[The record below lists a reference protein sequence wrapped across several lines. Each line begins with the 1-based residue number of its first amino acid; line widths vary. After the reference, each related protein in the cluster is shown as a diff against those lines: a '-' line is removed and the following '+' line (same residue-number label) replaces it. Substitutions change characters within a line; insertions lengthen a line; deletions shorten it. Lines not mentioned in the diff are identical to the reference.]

1 MIEMWRDQ
9 HLARGRAPSKNLD
22 EPRLALSS
30 THAGWEGLSV
40 QVFHEPSE
48 LESLHVPSTADL
60 RLGMYLGGAVHVER
74 REGQGSW
81 HGGDMHPGDLF
92 LNWGDSPAYE
102 ARTWSLSSV
111 PTQVLNLSVSQE
123 VVARA
128 AQEEVGV
135 DMARLEAGG
144 RTGFRDPLMAQIALA
159 LWRELEQPTPAGNL
173 YAQTAAQFLAVHVL
187 RHHASS
193 GPRLRAMPLPP
204 HKLTERQVRQLLEF
218 IQTHLD
224 EQLSLE
230 TLARQV
236 GFSPHHFAQLFRRAT
251 GTSPHQFILHQRLE
265 RAQWLLQET
274 ELPLAQ
280 VASTCGFAHQ
290 SHLTLVFKRH
300 LNRTPGAYRQDS
312 SRYARPQRML

>member
-1 MIEMWRDQ
+1 MIELWSDQ
-9 HLARGRAPSKNLD
+9 HLARGCVPAKD
-22 EPRLALSS
+22 FAEPRLALSS
-30 THAGWEGLSV
+30 AHAGWEGLSV

-48 LESLHVPSTADL
+48 LESLLCSSTADL
-60 RLGMYLGGAVHVER
+60 TLGMYLGGAVHVER

-81 HGGDMHPGDLF
+81 HGGDMHHGDLF
-92 LNWGDSPAYE
+92 LSWGNRPAYE
-102 ARTWSLSSV
+102 ARTWSLSPV
-111 PTQVLNLSVSQE
+111 PTQVLNLSVSQA

-135 DMARLEAGG
+135 DLARLEAGW
-144 RTGFRDPLMAQIALA
+144 RAGFRDSLMAQIALA
-159 LWRELEQPTPAGNL
+159 LWRELEQPAPAGNL

-193 GPRLRAMPLPP
+193 GARLRDKPLTP
-204 HKLTERQVRQLLEF
+204 HKLTERQVRQVLEF

-224 EQLSLE
+224 KQLSLE

-265 RAQWLLQET
+265 RAEWLLQKT

-280 VASTCGFAHQ
+280 VASECGFAHQ
-290 SHLTLVFKRH
+290 SHLTQVFKRH
-300 LNRTPGAYRQDS
+300 LNRTPGAYRQDGS
-312 SRYARPQRML
+312 KCARF

>member
-1 MIEMWRDQ
+1 MIELWRDQ
-9 HLARGRAPSKNLD
+9 HLVRGRVPSKNLA

-30 THAGWEGLSV
+30 THVGWEGLSV

-81 HGGDMHPGDLF
+81 HGGDMHSGDLF

-111 PTQVLNLSVSQE
+111 PTQVLNLSVSHE

-135 DMARLEAGG
+135 DLARLEAGG
-144 RTGFRDPLMAQIALA
+144 RTGFRDPLVAQIALA

-173 YAQTAAQFLAVHVL
+173 YAQAAAQLLVVHVL
-187 RHHASS
+187 RHYTSS
-193 GPRLRAMPLPP
+193 GTRLRAMPRSP
-204 HKLTERQVRQLLEF
+204 HNLKERQVQQLLEF
-218 IQTHLD
+218 IQAHLD

-230 TLARQV
+230 TLAQQV

-251 GTSPHQFILHQRLE
+251 GTSPHQFVLRQRLE
-265 RAQWLLQET
+265 RAEWLLQET

-280 VASTCGFAHQ
+280 VASACGFAHQ
-290 SHLTLVFKRH
+290 SHLTQVFKRH
-300 LNRTPGAYRQDS
+300 LNRTPGAYRQDGS
-312 SRYARPQRML
+312 KCARF

>member
-1 MIEMWRDQ
+1 MIELWRDQ
-9 HLARGRAPSKNLD
+9 RLARGRVPAKDLA
-22 EPRLALSS
+22 EPQLVLSS
-30 THAGWEGLSV
+30 THVGWEGLSV

-81 HGGDMHPGDLF
+81 HGGDMHSGDLF
-92 LNWGDSPAYE
+92 LSWGNSPAYE

-135 DMARLEAGG
+135 ELARLEAGG
-144 RTGFRDPLMAQIALA
+144 LAGFRDPLMSQIALA
-159 LWRELEQPTPAGNL
+159 LWRELEQPAPGGNL
-173 YAQTAAQFLAVHVL
+173 YAQTAAQLLVAHVL
-187 RHHASS
+187 RHHTSS
-193 GPRLRAMPLPP
+193 GTRLRAMPLTP
-204 HKLTERQVRQLLEF
+204 HTLKERQVRQLLEF

-230 TLARQV
+230 TLAQQV
-236 GFSPHHFAQLFRRAT
+236 GFSPHHFAKVFRRAT

-265 RAQWLLQET
+265 RAEWLLQET

-280 VASTCGFAHQ
+280 VASACGFAHQ
-290 SHLTLVFKRH
+290 SHLTQVFKRH

-312 SRYARPQRML
+312 FRCARPKRTS

>member
-1 MIEMWRDQ
+1 MIELWRDQ
-9 HLARGRAPSKNLD
+9 YLDRGRVPARDPA
-22 EPRLALSS
+22 EPQLALSS
-30 THAGWEGLSV
+30 THVGWEGLSV
-40 QVFHEPSE
+40 QIFHEPSE

-60 RLGMYLGGAVHVER
+60 RLGMYLGGATHVER

-81 HGGDMHPGDLF
+81 HGRDMHPGDLF

-135 DMARLEAGG
+135 DLARLEAGG
-144 RTGFRDPLMAQIALA
+144 RASFRDPLVAQIVLA
-159 LWRELEQPTPAGNL
+159 LWRELEQPAPAGNL
-173 YAQTAAQFLAVHVL
+173 YAQAAAQFLAVHFL
-187 RHHASS
+187 RHYASN
-193 GPRLRAMPLPP
+193 GERLRARPIPP

-230 TLARQV
+230 ILARQI

-280 VASTCGFAHQ
+280 VAGACGFAHQ
-290 SHLTLVFKRH
+290 SHLTQVFKRH

-312 SRYARPQRML
+312 SRCARF